1 MSDGISDGYKMA
13 RRAEE
18 EEAHR
23 LQRTASLPTLPPGPD
38 DWHERIAG
46 GYPVTWQMLNELIN
60 EDARKH
66 RLETYWCAP
75 SVFSECGLVLRIDP
89 QFGSETLYYPVLRDV
104 AALTKFARGCH
115 EKRKAEDA
123 RERLGEPK

>member
-1 MSDGISDGYKMA
+1 VSDGISDGYKMA
-13 RRAEE
+13 EQAQYKEERRL
-18 EEAHR
+18 R
-23 LQRTASLPTLPPGPD
+23 RTASLPTLPPGPN

-66 RLETYWCAP
+66 GLETYWCAP
-75 SVFSECGLVLRIDP
+75 NVFSRNGLTLRIGV
-89 QFGSETLYYPVLRDV
+89 QFGNETLYYPVLRDV
-104 AALTKFARGCH
+104 AALAKFARECH
-115 EKRKAEDA
+115 EKRTAEDA